1 MLLPAVL
8 RSCVGSMAMV
18 VQGRVVYCCRSWA
31 LRTGPVVRAKLNW
44 AGSVVFFSKAIN
56 ITHSDLDSSKKRNPQ
71 SDLGPLPGIF
81 LPEVKMP
88 RNSSKIMAT
97 V

>member
-1 MLLPAVL
+1 L
-8 RSCVGSMAMV
+8 RGVDGD
-18 VQGRVVYCCRSWA
+18 GGP
-31 LRTGPVVRAKLNW
+31 RTGCLLLSFLGFADWARSPSKVKLGW
-44 AGSVVFFSKAIN
+44 FGGFLSKAIN
-56 ITHSDLDSSKKRNPQ
+56 ITHSDLDSSKKTTQ